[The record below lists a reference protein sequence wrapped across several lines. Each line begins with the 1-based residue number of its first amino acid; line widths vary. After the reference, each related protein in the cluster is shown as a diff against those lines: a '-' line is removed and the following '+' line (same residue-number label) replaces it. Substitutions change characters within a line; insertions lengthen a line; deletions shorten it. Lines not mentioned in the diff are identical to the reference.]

1 MLAVSGSPPGTEAW
15 AVELKYDGMRG
26 LAQATASGWRLFTR
40 SGREVAAAFPDLI
53 SWLDDAFGDRRILLD
68 GEVVA
73 PDPTNGRASFARLQ
87 RRIHRA
93 SAPAA
98 VITETP
104 VDYVVFDILEHDGR
118 SVMSLPYTERRA
130 LLESLELPQDSLQL
144 VPSWPGVDADRVLQQ
159 VAAFSLEGI
168 VSKRLDA
175 IYRPGRSRAWIKT
188 VARRSVSALILG
200 WLPGSGPNAGTFGAL
215 VLGARGRDGDIRF
228 VGCVGSGFSN
238 AARRVLRDT
247 FDTLLVDAAPEDD
260 LPVRLPGV
268 RWIAPVLVAEV
279 NYREFGPDGM
289 LRHASFRGIRA
300 DIDADAPTEL

>member
-1 MLAVSGSPPGTEAW
+1 
-15 AVELKYDGMRG
+15 MR
-26 LAQATASGWRLFTR
+26 
-40 SGREVAAAFPDLI
+40 
-53 SWLDDAFGDRRILLD
+53 
-68 GEVVA
+68 
-73 PDPTNGRASFARLQ
+73 RASFARLQ
-87 RRIHRA
+87 RRIHRV
-93 SAPAA
+93 SPPAA

-118 SVMSLPYTERRA
+118 SVMSQPYTARRA
-130 LLESLELPQDSLQL
+130 LLESLELPLDGLQL

-168 VSKRLDA
+168 VSKRCDA

-188 VARRSVSALILG
+188 VIRRSVSALVLG

-215 VLGARGRDGDIRF
+215 VLGARGRDGGIRF

-247 FDTLLVDAAPEDD
+247 FDTLVVDAAPDD
-260 LPVRLPGV
+260 AFPAQLPGA

-279 NYREFGPDGM
+279 NYREFGLDGM

-300 DIDADAPTEL
+300 DIDAESPTDLH

>member
-1 MLAVSGSPPGTEAW
+1 M
-15 AVELKYDGMRG
+15 ELKYDGMRG

-53 SWLDDAFGDRRILLD
+53 SRLTDSFDGRRMLLD

-73 PDPTNGRASFARLQ
+73 PDPADGRSSFARLQ

-93 SAPAA
+93 SAPPA

-104 VDYVVFDILEHDGR
+104 VEYIVFDILLHDGH
-118 SVMSLPYTERRA
+118 SVRGQPYTDRRA
-130 LLESLELPQDSLQL
+130 LLESLELPQDGLQL

-159 VAAFSLEGI
+159 VTAFSLEGI
-168 VSKRLDA
+168 VSKRRDS

-200 WLPGSGPNAGTFGAL
+200 WLPGTGPNAGTFGAL
-215 VLGARGRDGDIRF
+215 VLGARGRDGGIQF
-228 VGCVGSGFSN
+228 VGCVGSGFST

-247 FDTLLVDAAPEDD
+247 FDTLLVDAAPDDD
-260 LPVRLPGV
+260 LPARLPGV

-279 NYREFGPDGM
+279 NYRESGPDGT
-289 LRHASFRGIRA
+289 LRHPSFRVIRA
-300 DIDADAPTEL
+300 DIDADSPTELNG